1 MATTYSNDVLRVYG
15 EQEAING
22 TARTLTVADSGKTFL
37 LSGTGVNI
45 TLPSTL
51 KAGISYKFITA
62 GAFSTDFVIDGG
74 ADKIYGPILE
84 AGAATETADAADTIT
99 FEDGTE
105 TIGDFVEMTCDGTN
119 WYILA
124 VAKNAASITAAG

>member
-15 EQEAING
+15 KQEAING
-22 TARTLTVADSGKTFL
+22 TAKTLTVADSGKTFL

-51 KAGISYKFITA
+51 KAGITYKFIVA
-62 GAFSTDFVIDGG
+62 GAFATDFVIDGG
-74 ADKIYGPILE
+74 ADKIFGSILE
-84 AGAATETADAADTIT
+84 AGAATETADAADSIT

-105 TIGDFVEMTCDGTN
+105 TVGDFAEITCDGTN
-119 WYILA
+119 WYVFA
-124 VAKNAASITAAG
+124 VGKNAASITAAG

>member
-51 KAGISYKFITA
+51 KAGISYKFIVA
-62 GAFSTDFVIDGG
+62 GAFSTDFVINGG
-74 ADKIYGPILE
+74 DSKIFGSILE
-84 AGAATETADAADTIT
+84 AGAATEFADGDSSIT
-99 FEDGTE
+99 LEDGTE
-105 TIGDFVEMTCDGTN
+105 TVGDFVDITCDGTN
-119 WYILA
+119 WFIFA
-124 VAKNAASITAAG
+124 VGKAAASITPA